1 MDSEKKRRPISAQV
15 QRLVL
20 SIAVGALL
28 LSGLIA
34 VFSMQRIKHLSEEA
48 LLTRMEH
55 TLSERVQS
63 KALLADSELGKYA
76 GYIEAFAEYLHQLYV
91 APEEY
96 VAHPVSPPD
105 KNNGGVYTL
114 QRALASESLSLG
126 RVKTEIDLL
135 GNAEQIFHPVM
146 IEDRGLITSIY
157 LETESGVMIAYDQ
170 NADISAAEDNGEVYA
185 DFRDSGWYRLAMENE
200 KPCFTDVYED
210 SFGRGLTI
218 SCAAPSMTPPA
229 RPPASWRWIS

>member
-34 VFSMQRIKHLSEEA
+34 IFSMQRIKLLSEEA

-96 VAHPVSPPD
+96 VAHPVLPPD

-126 RVKTEIDLL
+126 RVKTEIEGSVLFSD
-135 GNAEQIFHPVM
+135 
-146 IEDRGLITSIY
+146 
-157 LETESGVMIAYDQ
+157 
-170 NADISAAEDNGEVYA
+170 
-185 DFRDSGWYRLAMENE
+185 
-200 KPCFTDVYED
+200 
-210 SFGRGLTI
+210 TI
-218 SCAAPSMTPPA
+218 SLRLSYCGGAYNPFHIGPEEDELDILSLKLLRHRALRAAYYDHTHTDRENS
-229 RPPASWRWIS
+229 IHIVL